1 MSTFRICVCS
11 LLCAIVI
18 VGILMGA
25 IILLP
30 KSLAMAVGLLL
41 WVGAAVAYEL
51 PFIRPSAEYLSA
63 MVFVNILFWW
73 LLVCAFMLIWRR
85 TRTRGSLRAGEVNRL
100 APLRPVR
107 TD

>member
-63 MVFVNILFWW
+63 MVFVNILFWRP
-73 LLVCAFMLIWRR
+73 LLCAFVWMWRR
-85 TRTRGSLRAGEVNRL
+85 AGPREMERAARG
-100 APLRPVR
+100 RPFRVEGAASA
-107 TD
+107 T